1 MKPANVITKRRLRTT
16 GPTVI
21 DLFAGAGLLSLAF
34 QQEGYKLIRA
44 YELDANAA
52 ATYRQ
57 NIGDIVDACDLS
69 DVAPSGS
76 CDVVVAGPPCQGFS
90 SLGKRKH
97 DDPRNRLCQIIPLW
111 AQQCGAKIAIVENV
125 PAFLRS
131 RAWKRMTDKFATLG
145 YEVASWTLD
154 ASRFGVAQRR
164 LRSFTVCSRVG
175 LPSADD
181 LREHTPT
188 TVRDAFR
195 NLPRFPC
202 KRIQHFTRTPSAF
215 AIKRMSRIPPGG
227 DIRDLAQT
235 APNLVP
241 PSWFRISSKVVDIWG
256 RLDWDGVANTLRT
269 GFLNPSRGRFLHPER
284 NRPISFREAARLQGI
299 PDSFTF
305 VGKPEQISR
314 QIGNGVPVSL
324 GRAVAAWIRP
334 LL

>member
-1 MKPANVITKRRLRTT
+1 MGAEVLHGLVAVVEEGQEGHRMKTATIGPKRRARAA

-34 QQEGYKLIRA
+34 REEGYRLVRA
-44 YELDANAA
+44 YELDPNAA

-57 NIGDIVDACDLS
+57 NLGDIVEAGDLA
-69 DVAPSGS
+69 DVTPEGS

-90 SLGKRKH
+90 SLGQRKH
-97 DDPRNRLCQIIPLW
+97 NDPRNKLCQIIPRW
-111 AQQCGAKIAIVENV
+111 ADKCGARIAIVENV

-131 RAWKRMTDKFATLG
+131 LAWERMADKFASLG

-154 ASRFGVAQRR
+154 ASRYGVAQRR
-164 LRSFTVCSRVG
+164 LRSFTICSRVG
-175 LPSADD
+175 LPSSEE
-181 LREHTPT
+181 LREHEPT

-195 NLPRFPC
+195 KLPRFPSPS
-202 KRIQHFTRTPSAF
+202 IQHFTRTPSEF
-215 AIKRMSRIPPGG
+215 AINRISRIPPGG
-227 DIRDLAQT
+227 DIRDLAKT
-235 APNLVP
+235 AQ
-241 PSWFRISSKVVDIWG
+241 
-256 RLDWDGVANTLRT
+256 
-269 GFLNPSRGRFLHPER
+269 

-305 VGKPEQISR
+305 VGLPEQMSR
-314 QIGNGVPVSL
+314 QIGNGVPVTL